1 MYCLS
6 YGSKSQPITAV
17 MSAREAEGSW
27 SYHINYRKGE
37 QWVLV
42 FSSFFFDGESLQF
55 FYLPECTSAYGVCV
69 QCLYQPEEGIVSLVA
84 RVTDSCEQPCKVVGI
99 ELQSSG
105 RASRAL
111 NLSPLSSFHFLYS
124 YIIQDPLCRTWC
136 CPQWVDLPTLS

>member
-1 MYCLS
+1 
-6 YGSKSQPITAV
+6 

-84 RVTDSCEQPCKVVGI
+84 RVTDSCEQPCKWW
-99 ELQSSG
+99 ELNS
-105 RASRAL
+105 
-111 NLSPLSSFHFLYS
+111 SPLEEHPGL
-124 YIIQDPLCRTWC
+124 LT
-136 CPQWVDLPTLS
+136 